1 MTPPEGREADE
12 VMSEIPAPGGTP
24 TKRNSR
30 EALAAL
36 KQRWV
41 DAGAAALALTAPG
54 LQARMYGCPLCLRAA
69 PSAATFTFEHV
80 PPRSVGGRRRCL
92 TCRDCNSL
100 AGAKLDHHV
109 KAGAESREIAN
120 GTRDVPVTVT
130 LREHGHRISARIR
143 RTDQGYEM
151 AGVREKSDERAHTAF
166 FSTLDEIAAR
176 GGTDW
181 SLQLNWKTRYNPE
194 AERISWL
201 RTGFLVAFSV
211 LGYRYAYHNA
221 LRAVRR
227 QIREPGTKILP
238 PFLVSAD
245 GAPPEAR
252 AIAFVRRPEPLRG
265 SIMVQCGSRV
275 VVLPGLT
282 NDEHEHARVLGALGS
297 EPARGRIDGLSADW
311 PREPQ
316 YRLDLEPHL
325 AAAIR
330 REQFRAVVSEASE
343 EVDQD

>member
-1 MTPPEGREADE
+1 MTPPEDREADE
-12 VMSEIPAPGGTP
+12 VVSALPAVDARPP
-24 TKRNSR
+24 RRSSR

-36 KQRWV
+36 KQRWF
-41 DAGAAALALTAPG
+41 DGGATALALTAPG
-54 LQARMYGCPLCLRAA
+54 LPARMYGCPLCLRAA
-69 PSAATFTFEHV
+69 PSAAAFTFEHV

-92 TCRDCNSL
+92 TCSDCNSL

-109 KAGAESREIAN
+109 KAGAESREVAN

-130 LREHGHRISARIR
+130 LNEHGHRISARIR
-143 RTDQGYEM
+143 RTDQGYEV

-166 FSTLDEIAAR
+166 FAMLDEIAAR

-201 RTGFLVAFSV
+201 RTGFLVAFSM
-211 LGYRYAYHNA
+211 LGYRYAYQNA
-221 LRAVRR
+221 LGPVRR
-227 QIREPGTKILP
+227 QIRELGTKVLP
-238 PFLVSAD
+238 PFLLSAE
-245 GAPPEAR
+245 GASQEAR

-282 NDEHEHARVLGALGS
+282 NDEHEHARVLAALGS
-297 EPARGRIDGLSADW
+297 EPARGRIDGLSAAW

-316 YRLDLEPHL
+316 YRLDFEPDL

-330 REQFRAVVSEASE
+330 REQFRPIASEASE
-343 EVDQD
+343 ETDQD